1 MFPEIFSF
9 GPFHIRSYGL
19 MLAMGFLAGIML
31 ATRRAA
37 RRGENPDHIY
47 SISVRAVIWSLLGS
61 RFFYVI
67 THYDEFRAPE
77 GISAF
82 MRVFVEL
89 RNMFWPVGS
98 DGQVGLQGLTY
109 YGGLI
114 AATIATVVYLYR
126 QRLSLAKYLDILAPS
141 IPLGEM
147 FTRIGCFLNG
157 CCFGH
162 PTHSVFGVVFPESC
176 AAGSYYP
183 GLAIHPT
190 QLYNSF
196 AALVL
201 MAVLLFMERYKK
213 FEGYS
218 AAMFFF
224 LYAIIRFL
232 TDFFRY
238 YDEGT
243 KVLGLSEN
251 QFLSIFIF
259 LVSGAVLAAGTI
271 RARRG
276 LREIGSE
283 G

>member
-19 MLAMGFLAGIML
+19 MLAIGFLAGIML
-31 ATRRAA
+31 AARRAERA
-37 RRGENPDHIY
+37 GENPDHIY
-47 SISVRAVIWSLLGS
+47 SISVWGVIWSLLGS

-67 THYDEFRAPE
+67 THYHEFRAPE
-77 GISAF
+77 GVSAF
-82 MRVFVEL
+82 VRVFMEL
-89 RNMFWPVGS
+89 RNMFWPVGA

-114 AATIATVVYLYR
+114 AATIATVAYLYR
-126 QRLSLAKYLDILAPS
+126 HRLNLPRYLDILAPS
-141 IPLGEM
+141 IPLGEA

-162 PTHSVFGVVFPESC
+162 PTHSIFGVVFPESC

-183 GLAIHPT
+183 GVAIHPT

-201 MAVLLFMERYKK
+201 LAFLLFLERYRK
-213 FEGYS
+213 FEGFS

-224 LYAIIRFL
+224 LYSIVRFS
-232 TDFFRY
+232 TDFFRFY
-238 YDEGT
+238 EEGT
-243 KVLGLSEN
+243 KVSGFSEN
-251 QFLSIFIF
+251 QILSIVIF
-259 LVSGAVLAAGTI
+259 MVSGAVLAAGTL

-283 G
+283 R